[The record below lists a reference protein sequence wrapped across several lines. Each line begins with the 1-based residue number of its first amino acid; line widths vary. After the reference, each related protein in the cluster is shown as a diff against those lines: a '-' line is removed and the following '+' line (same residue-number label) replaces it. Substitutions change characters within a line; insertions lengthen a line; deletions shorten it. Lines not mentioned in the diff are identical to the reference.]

1 MSKKQVKQID
11 PSLINFSFTPVQNK
25 QQDRYIPKKDFKFE
39 RKNSEQKI
47 VKFVRGDLVNV
58 EEKKNLDYYIKKH
71 DVKQKKLNFFPKK
84 SKDLNIKFI
93 KGEKYKITPVV
104 KEPPLIKEQVNN
116 SLIEVKKP
124 INQFEGC
131 ILYKRD
137 DEDLVP
143 LKKEVINISVIKKE
157 KISYQPEIY
166 KKLYNKK
173 GNDAINEINNTN
185 ETVYGDY
192 FLQYICDIN
201 EKFDDVEWLNDNQY
215 GLALKYL
222 IKDDQDQQHA
232 LLTVLVKHLHKLN
245 FPKIK
250 DTYLVVLLFNKLL
263 TNEIIE
269 VDILLEW
276 KESDED
282 CSGKLKALIQ
292 TSEWFLDLLEQ
303 LEEEEYED

>member
-1 MSKKQVKQID
+1 MSKKTID
-11 PSLINFSFTPVQNK
+11 PSLINFSFTPIQNK
-25 QQDRYIPKKDFKFE
+25 QQYFPKKDFKYE

-58 EEKKNLDYYIKKH
+58 EEKKNLDYYINKH
-71 DVKQKKLNFFPKK
+71 NVKQKKLNFFPKK
-84 SKDLNIKFI
+84 SKNLNIKFI
-93 KGEKYKITPVV
+93 KGEKYKITHVIEQK
-104 KEPPLIKEQVNN
+104 KEEVQSSI
-116 SLIEVKKP
+116 IEVRKP
-124 INQFEGC
+124 VNQLEGC

-137 DEDLVP
+137 DDDDIIPV
-143 LKKEVINISVIKKE
+143 KKEVVTVSVIKKE
-157 KISYQPEIY
+157 KICYKPDVY
-166 KKLYNKK
+166 KKLYDIK
-173 GNDAINEINNTN
+173 GNDAISEINNTN
-185 ETVYGDY
+185 EKIYGDY

-201 EKFDDVEWLNDNQY
+201 ENFENVEWLNDNQY

-222 IKDDQDQQHA
+222 IKDDQEQQHA
-232 LLTVLVKHLHKLN
+232 LLTVLIKHLHKLN
-245 FPKIK
+245 FPKVK

-292 TSEWFLDLLEQ
+292 TSEWFLDLLEK
-303 LEEEEYED
+303 LEEESDYEN